1 MSEKDRAIITFFK
14 HLDFVGIGDAPMTF
28 YFSLDKLT
36 DEDKETAN
44 HIRLDVET
52 GRIFDD
58 REEGGEVE
66 ALRAENEYLR
76 MRLAEIR
83 DKVDQ
88 MEPQEGFPPVYNHA
102 YNDVVEA
109 VKK

>member
-66 ALRAENEYLR
+66 ALRAEMNICGCAWLKYV
-76 MRLAEIR
+76 IR
-83 DKVDQ
+83 WTRWSRRRDFHLCTI
-88 MEPQEGFPPVYNHA
+88 MHIMT
-102 YNDVVEA
+102 
-109 VKK
+109 